1 MDDLTRGPT
10 MQTGFGGRNV
20 WTVGENAVSLVRPV
34 VPPRPFG
41 FDAEPRPVVIDL
53 ARSALVVVDMQ
64 NDFIHEDGWFA
75 GKGVDPVPLRAPVPA
90 INRLSGFARDREMP
104 VIWLNWGVRPDG
116 LNIPPGLAHV
126 GKPTPQ
132 ARGYVDPDPK
142 GRGNALERGSW
153 GAQTYDALD
162 TASSDIVID
171 KSRYGGF
178 TDNDF
183 DGVLRN
189 LGVHTLIFTGI
200 NIDRCVFATLTEATF
215 RGYDAIL
222 VEDAVATPSP
232 AACTEA
238 IHFLVDKLYGFRAT
252 SQSILAG
259 TAEELS

>member
-1 MDDLTRGPT
+1 MMR
-10 MQTGFGGRNV
+10 TGFGDRNV
-20 WTVGENAVSLVRPV
+20 WTVGAEAVSLVRPV
-34 VPPRPFG
+34 MPPRPFRFG
-41 FDAEPRPVVIDL
+41 ADPRPVVIDL
-53 ARSALVVVDMQ
+53 ARTALVVVDMQ

-90 INRLSGFARDREMP
+90 INKLSEFSRAEKMP
-104 VIWLNWGVRPDG
+104 VIWLNWGVRSDG

-126 GKPTPQ
+126 GKPTPE
-132 ARGYVDPDPK
+132 ARGYVDPDPHDPN
-142 GRGNALERGSW
+142 GRGNALEKGSW
-153 GAQTYDALD
+153 GAQTHDALN
-162 TASSDIVID
+162 TAPSDITID

-238 IHFLVDKLYGFRAT
+238 VHFLVDKLYGFRTT

-259 TAEELS
+259 TAEDLT

>member
-1 MDDLTRGPT
+1 
-10 MQTGFGGRNV
+10 MQTGFGGRHVWNV
-20 WTVGENAVSLVRPV
+20 GRDAVSLVRPV
-34 VPPRPFG
+34 VPPRPFA
-41 FDAEPRPVVIDL
+41 FDAFPHPVIVDL
-53 ARSALVVVDMQ
+53 AHTALVVVDMQ
-64 NDFIHEDGWFA
+64 NDFIHENGWFA
-75 GKGVDPVPLRAPVPA
+75 GKGVDPLPLRAPIPA
-90 INRLSGFARDREMP
+90 INDLSRLLRPQDVP
-104 VIWLNWGVRPDG
+104 VIWLNWGVRADG
-116 LNIPPGLAHV
+116 LNIPPSLAYV
-126 GKPTPQ
+126 GKSKPEH
-132 ARGYVDPDPK
+132 RGYLDPDPD

-153 GAQTYDALD
+153 GAETYNALD
-162 TASSDIVID
+162 TDPADIIVD

-238 IHFLVDKLYGFRAT
+238 VHFLVDKLYGFRAT

-259 TAEELS
+259 KAEDHI

>member
-1 MDDLTRGPT
+1 
-10 MQTGFGGRNV
+10 MQTGFGGRHV
-20 WTVGENAVSLVRPV
+20 WTVGEEAISLVRPV

-41 FDAEPRPVVIDL
+41 FAANPHPVVVDL
-53 ARSALVVVDMQ
+53 AHTAMVIVDMQ

-90 INRLSGFARDREMP
+90 INQLSGFARKQEIP
-104 VIWLNWGVRPDG
+104 VIWLNWGVRADG
-116 LNIPPGLAHV
+116 LNVPPSLAYV
-126 GKPTPQ
+126 GKRTPED
-132 ARGYVDPDPK
+132 RGYVDADPNGK
-142 GRGNALERGSW
+142 GNALERGSW
-153 GAQTYDALD
+153 GAEIYDTLN
-162 TASSDIVID
+162 TAPSDIVID

-189 LGVHTLIFTGI
+189 LDVHTLIFTGI

-238 IHFLVDKLYGFRAT
+238 VHFLVDKLYGFRAT

-259 TAEELS
+259 QAKELP

>member
-1 MDDLTRGPT
+1 
-10 MQTGFGGRNV
+10 MQTGFGGRHA
-20 WTVGENAVSLVRPV
+20 WTVGDDAVSLVRPAI
-34 VPPRPFG
+34 PPRPHRF
-41 FDAEPRPVVIDL
+41 AAQPRPVIVDL
-53 ARSALVVVDMQ
+53 ARTVLIVVDMQ

-75 GKGVDPVPLRAPVPA
+75 GKGIDPLPLRAPVPA
-90 INRLSGFARDREMP
+90 INRLSGFARDNEMP
-104 VIWLNWGVRPDG
+104 VIWLNWGVRADG
-116 LNIPPGLAHV
+116 LNLPPSLAYV
-126 GKPTPQ
+126 GNH
-132 ARGYVDPDPK
+132 ALGGRGYTDPAPN

-153 GAQTYDALD
+153 GAETYSALD
-162 TASSDIVID
+162 TDPADIVVD

-200 NIDRCVFATLTEATF
+200 NIDRCVFATLTEAAF

-222 VEDAVATPSP
+222 VEDAVTTPSP

-238 IHFLVDKLYGFRAT
+238 VHFLVDKLYGFRAT

-259 TAEELS
+259 TAEDTP